1 MKNKHIVS
9 MAPHLHSGDSVEKKM
24 YSVLLALIPAFA
36 VSLYFFGLGALIVTL
51 VSVFTCVIVE
61 YAIQRFMLKQNTTVF
76 DGSAILTGVLLAFNL
91 PSTLPVW
98 IVIIGSIIAIGV
110 GKMTFGGLGNNPFNP
125 ALVGRVF
132 LLISFPAQMTTWPMP
147 LQRSYIDAVTGA
159 TTLDKL
165 KNHAGDIPDLFDMLL
180 GKGGS
185 LGEIGSLALIAG
197 GIFLILNKTITWHIP
212 VSVLFS
218 VFLMTFL
225 ISLSDVV
232 TFNAGL
238 FSNDIITASVYS
250 VYHLVSGGLLLG
262 AFFMATDYVTS
273 PMNPRGKLIYGF
285 GIGIITVCI
294 RLFGSY
300 PEGIS
305 FAILIMNAVTPLI
318 NTYVKPK
325 RFSKPL

>member
-1 MKNKHIVS
+1 

>member
-1 MKNKHIVS
+1 

-61 YAIQRFMLKQNTTVF
+61 YAIQRFMLKQNTTIF

-165 KNHAGDIPDLFDMLL
+165 KNHAGDIPDLLDMLL